1 MYNSHLESK
10 PCFAQPACDANYVT
24 SRRCWRLQEG
34 CLEHALIGGV
44 TFFFFL
50 TVRTQT
56 QKTILSSLLDLGQQA
71 STATFFQRRRFH
83 FNFKS
88 SILFELNLQLNR
100 LRLFYFG

>member
-1 MYNSHLESK
+1 M
-10 PCFAQPACDANYVT
+10 FA
-24 SRRCWRLQEG
+24 RRLLRAWADWWRDI
-34 CLEHALIGGV
+34 CL
-44 TFFFFL
+44 FL

-56 QKTILSSLLDLGQQA
+56 QKTILSSLLDLVLQA
-71 STATFFQRRRFH
+71 VTATFFQRRRFH

>member
-1 MYNSHLESK
+1 M
-10 PCFAQPACDANYVT
+10 
-24 SRRCWRLQEG
+24 
-34 CLEHALIGGV
+34 
-44 TFFFFL
+44 
-50 TVRTQT
+50 

-71 STATFFQRRRFH
+71 TTTTFFQRRRFH